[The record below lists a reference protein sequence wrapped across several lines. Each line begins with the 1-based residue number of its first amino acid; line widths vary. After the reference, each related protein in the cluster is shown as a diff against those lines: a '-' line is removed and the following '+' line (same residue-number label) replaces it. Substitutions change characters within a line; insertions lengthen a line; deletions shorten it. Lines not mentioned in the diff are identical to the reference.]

1 LRTSTALDDFIRRIP
16 KAELHMH
23 IEGSL
28 EPELAFE
35 LAARNGVRLRHPSAE
50 ALRRA
55 YAFGDL
61 RSFLDLYYE
70 GARVLRTT
78 HDFRDLTAAYF
89 VRAAAAG
96 VRHAE
101 IFFDPQ
107 AHTARGVALDDVV
120 DGIAAGM
127 KEAAEGHG
135 ISSLLILC
143 FLRDQPAA
151 SAMAMLEAAL
161 PFRDRIAAV
170 GLDSAE
176 RGHPPGAF
184 AAVFARARAEGFRA
198 VAHAGEEGPAEYIRQ
213 ALDLL
218 KVERIDHGVRCEE
231 DPALVAD
238 LGARGVPL
246 TVCPLSNV
254 KLRVVPSLAQHN
266 VRRLLD
272 RGLCVTINSDDPA
285 YFGGY
290 VDDNFLAVQH
300 ALGLTPEQIARL
312 ARNSFQAS
320 FLPDRDKRRFL
331 GEIDAMAGAIAAKE
345 SGG

>member
-1 LRTSTALDDFIRRIP
+1 LRTSTAPDDFIRRIP

-23 IEGSL
+23 VEGSL

-35 LAARNGVRLRHPSAE
+35 LAARNGVRLRHASAE

-61 RSFLDLYYE
+61 QSFLDLYYE
-70 GARVLRTT
+70 GARVLCTAR
-78 HDFRDLTAAYF
+78 DFRDLTAAYF
-89 VRAAAAG
+89 ERAAAAG

-107 AHTARGVALDDVV
+107 THTARGVALGDVV
-120 DGIAAGM
+120 DGIAAAR
-127 KEAAEGHG
+127 KEAEARHG

-151 SAMAMLEAAL
+151 SAMATLEAAL
-161 PFRDRIAAV
+161 PFRDRVAAV

-176 RGHPPGAF
+176 RGHPPSEF

-198 VAHAGEEGPAEYIRQ
+198 VAHAGEEGPPEYIRQ

-238 LGARGVPL
+238 LAARGVPL

-254 KLRVVPSLAQHN
+254 KLRVFPSLARHN
-266 VRRLLD
+266 LRRLLD
-272 RGLCVTINSDDPA
+272 RGLRVTINSDDPA

-300 ALGLTPEQIARL
+300 ALGLTREEITRL

-320 FLPDRDKRRFL
+320 FLADRDKQRFL
-331 GEIDAMAGAIAAKE
+331 GEIDAMAGAIDAKE
-345 SGG
+345 